1 MPTLEFFMAS
11 GWDPNDHMPPKNP
24 DSLSED
30 FQALLE
36 CWENSPE
43 ETPGCDWV
51 IPPAG
56 DALGRV
62 VGDDYPHKSSMNQYN
77 NFFSRGTKE
86 EQAGLTG
93 KSDEIEDEDFDLVDD
108 MSIVDLIEGMKEKG
122 MTDGEIIEFME
133 LLKEGKKD

>member
-1 MPTLEFFMAS
+1 
-11 GWDPNDHMPPKNP
+11 
-24 DSLSED
+24 
-30 FQALLE
+30 
-36 CWENSPE
+36 
-43 ETPGCDWV
+43 
-51 IPPAG
+51 
-56 DALGRV
+56 
-62 VGDDYPHKSSMNQYN
+62 MNQYN